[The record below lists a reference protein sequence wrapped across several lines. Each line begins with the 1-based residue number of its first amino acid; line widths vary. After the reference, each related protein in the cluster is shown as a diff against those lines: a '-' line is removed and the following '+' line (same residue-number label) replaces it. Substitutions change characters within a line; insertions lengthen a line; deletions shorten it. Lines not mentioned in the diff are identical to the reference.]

1 MGCEHHKSR
10 VREKTVLMKLKARS
24 NTKKAGKMLQN
35 PQVSMSPLYVAVT
48 GAGLLLQSLH
58 LFAGSSTANVNV
70 SANVT
75 SNCKFSG
82 INSLYFG
89 DYDHLIASPT
99 DATGQ
104 ANLSCTKGTS
114 VTLSINNGL
123 HASGPQRR
131 LIDGSGQLLNYQIYT
146 TPARNVIWDTS
157 NTVSFVAAT
166 SAVTAIPLYGRMP
179 AGQGGGTGGYTDTVT
194 ITATF

>member
-1 MGCEHHKSR
+1 
-10 VREKTVLMKLKARS
+10 MKLKARS
-24 NTKKAGKMLQN
+24 NTEKAGILLQN
-35 PQVSMSPLYVAVT
+35 PQISMSPLYVAVT
-48 GAGLLLQSLH
+48 GGAGLLLQSLH
-58 LFAGSSTANVNV
+58 LFAGSSSANVNV
-70 SANVT
+70 NASVA

-82 INSLYFG
+82 VNSLYFG
-89 DYDHLIASPT
+89 DYDHTLSSPT

-114 VTLSINNGL
+114 VVLSINNGL

-131 LIDGSGQLLNYQIYT
+131 LNDGSGQLLNYQIYT

-157 NTVSFVAAT
+157 NTVSFVAST
-166 SAVTAIPLYGRMP
+166 SAVTVIPLYGRMP
-179 AGQGGGTGGYTDTVT
+179 AGQGGGAGTGGYTDTVT